1 VGTEEFV
8 LGKVFPYVRTAGP
21 TLSAFNAWVLLKG
34 LETLNLRLE
43 KQSQSALELASW
55 LEKHPAIERVYHPGL
70 VSHPQYELAKKQQ
83 RMGGPILSFVL
94 KGGKEAAWKVIDGT
108 KLLSITAN
116 LGDTR
121 TTITHPAT
129 TTHARVTPEARAAAG
144 ITDSLVRIAV
154 GLENIEDIK
163 NDLLPG
169 LGK

>member
-1 VGTEEFV
+1 
-8 LGKVFPYVRTAGP
+8 
-21 TLSAFNAWVLLKG
+21 
-34 LETLNLRLE
+34 
-43 KQSQSALELASW
+43 
-55 LEKHPAIERVYHPGL
+55 
-70 VSHPQYELAKKQQ
+70 
-83 RMGGPILSFVL
+83 MGGPILSFVL

-129 TTHARVTPEARAAAG
+129 TTHARVIPEARAAAG